1 MSMVN
6 IVEKL
11 GGAPHS
17 KQPLRL
23 WLRLLSC
30 SMVIEKRIRQQLVED
45 FGTTLPRFDLLAALE
60 RHTAGLTMGELS
72 SSLLVSNGNVTSIVE
87 RLVEEGLVERRQSA
101 SDRRVLRVALTARG
115 RRQFRNMAAV
125 HEGWIDSMM
134 ADLDARD
141 IEMLLV
147 GLQQLRVSVENHPIG
162 VAGRAVP
169 RAPEVI
175 GGRPPQRRRSR
186 RPVAGL
192 ASARRR

>member
-1 MSMVN
+1 MSLVN

-11 GGAPHS
+11 GGAPYS

-30 SMVIEKRIRQQLVED
+30 SMVIEKRIRQQLVEE

-60 RHTAGLTMGELS
+60 RHADGLTMGELS

-115 RRQFRNMAAV
+115 RRQFRSMAAV
-125 HEGWIDSMM
+125 HEGWVDSMM
-134 ADLDARD
+134 ADLDTRD
-141 IEMLLV
+141 IEALLS
-147 GLQQLRVSVENHPIG
+147 GLQRLRLSVENNPIG
-162 VAGRAVP
+162 GVGRS
-169 RAPEVI
+169 AP
-175 GGRPPQRRRSR
+175 RSR
-186 RPVAGL
+186 A
-192 ASARRR
+192 ARTRQS